1 MAMGLMNSIVS
12 IGTVTLQYA
21 INGFGPLI
29 ISAQVAARR
38 IMSFAVLP
46 LTSLAAGVTTFTSQN
61 FGAKQFKRIVAGLK
75 QSCLVSI
82 TWSVIACALLY
93 IASPFLAGLI
103 SGSDNAVII
112 DNASRYLRIS
122 SLFYPILGML
132 FIFRNSLQGLGKK
145 LTPLTSS
152 FIELFGKIIFVLL
165 VIPYMGYLGVILCE
179 PLIWIPMTIQL
190 YFALRKHI
198 RRLFIS

>member
-1 MAMGLMNSIVS
+1 
-12 IGTVTLQYA
+12 
-21 INGFGPLI
+21 
-29 ISAQVAARR
+29 
-38 IMSFAVLP
+38 MSFAVLP

-75 QSCLVSI
+75 QTCLVSI
-82 TWSVIACALLY
+82 TWSVIACVLLY
-93 IASPFLAGLI
+93 VASPFLAGLI
-103 SGSDNAVII
+103 SGSDDAVII

-152 FIELFGKIIFVLL
+152 FIELLGKILFVLL
-165 VIPYMGYLGVILCE
+165 VIPSMGYLGVILCE

-198 RRLFIS
+198 KRLFVS

>member
-1 MAMGLMNSIVS
+1 
-12 IGTVTLQYA
+12 
-21 INGFGPLI
+21 
-29 ISAQVAARR
+29 
-38 IMSFAVLP
+38 MSFAVLP

-75 QSCLVSI
+75 QSSLVSI

-93 IASPFLAGLI
+93 IASPFLAGFI

-132 FIFRNSLQGLGKK
+132 FSFRNCLQGLGKK

-152 FIELFGKIIFVLL
+152 SLSFLEKFSLFFWLFLLWATLVLSYASLDLDSHDHSALFCLEETYSTL
-165 VIPYMGYLGVILCE
+165 VY
-179 PLIWIPMTIQL
+179 QL
-190 YFALRKHI
+190 DYF
-198 RRLFIS
+198 

>member
-1 MAMGLMNSIVS
+1 
-12 IGTVTLQYA
+12 
-21 INGFGPLI
+21 
-29 ISAQVAARR
+29 
-38 IMSFAVLP
+38 MSFAVLP
-46 LTSLAAGVTTFTSQN
+46 LTSLATGVTTFTSQN

-82 TWSVIACALLY
+82 TWSVIACVLLY
-93 IASPFLAGLI
+93 IASPFLAGFI

-145 LTPLTSS
+145 LTPLTSIGYS
-152 FIELFGKIIFVLL
+152 FYGLPWCYPMRTLDLDSHDHSALFCLEETYSTL
-165 VIPYMGYLGVILCE
+165 VY
-179 PLIWIPMTIQL
+179 QL
-190 YFALRKHI
+190 DYF
-198 RRLFIS
+198 